1 MGGRR
6 EMKWVRFL
14 VLGVFLGL
22 VLGCATPVEVKQAL
36 VSIDDGY
43 AENLKLMAQYRELVE
58 NINTRHEYWSRYIR
72 ERLMLN
78 TVLLWATNN
87 PRPTGELPDEDHAEV
102 VGEIL
107 GSELVALV
115 NEIRLEGL
123 PSRKNPDGDVI
134 FEVGRSD
141 INQII
146 YTLPRIIREVDKK
159 VEADYKEA
167 TQIDFTAFEDYRKNV
182 TALRQIN
189 AMIKRYVDIDIT
201 IKPEDFQEIADAIR
215 ALQ

>member
-1 MGGRR
+1 
-6 EMKWVRFL
+6 MKWGRF
-14 VLGVFLGL
+14 VLLGIFLGL
-22 VLGCATPVEVKQAL
+22 VFGCATPVEVKQAL

-43 AENLKLMAQYRELVE
+43 AENLKLMQQYRELVE

-72 ERLMLN
+72 KQLMLN

-87 PRPTGELPDEDHAEV
+87 PRPIGELPEEEHAEV
-102 VGEIL
+102 AGDIL

-123 PSRKNPDGDVI
+123 PSRTGPDGNVI

-141 INQII
+141 INHII
-146 YTLPRIIREVDKK
+146 YTLPRMIREVEKK
-159 VEADYKEA
+159 VRADYQEA
-167 TQIDFTAFEDYRKNV
+167 TQIDLTAFDDYRTNV
-182 TALRQIN
+182 TALRHIN
-189 AMIKRYVDIDIT
+189 AMIRRYLSIDVT
-201 IKPEDFQEIADAIR
+201 IKPEDFEEIADAIR